1 MAHSIIGFLTGLR
14 DRHELQ
20 NMAARLGE
28 PKEAVSRALGPAF
41 AVILTGMASK
51 ANDAVTLDGMF
62 VLTASVP
69 ADSLNTIGIGELAS
83 GRAANSALFDSGR
96 QLLATLFAGNQVL
109 VAEVIERDA
118 GLVSASGG
126 RLLTAAASMLL
137 GYLSERVRAE
147 DFSVT
152 GFAKLLRTESSVLS
166 SYLPP
171 EWDNFRSHGSF
182 GIELKPSRAQAPGK
196 RSLYWILPVLTLL
209 LTIGWL
215 MRPGQSSRADR
226 ATAAIGRDENRGR
239 TAVPGLGGFIARRL
253 PDGELLTVP
262 ENGVE
267 SRLLSFLEDPGNTGG
282 SSTWLDF
289 DRLFFDSASAIPR
302 GESEEQLRNIAS
314 ILKAYPTVRLK
325 IGGYTDNKGNR
336 EANLR
341 LSENRAEAVKRE
353 LHAMGIAKDRLEA
366 EGYGHKQPIAD
377 NSSEQGRAANLRIS
391 MRVLQK

>member
-1 MAHSIIGFLTGLR
+1 MAYSIIEFLTGLR

-28 PKEAVSRALGPAF
+28 SKEAVSRALGPAF

-51 ANDAVTLDGMF
+51 ANDTVTLDGMF

-96 QLLATLFAGNQVL
+96 QLLAMLFAGNQVL
-109 VAEVIERDA
+109 VAEAIERDA

-126 RLLTAAASMLL
+126 RLLAAAASMLL

-147 DFSVT
+147 GFSVA
-152 GFAKLLRTESSVLS
+152 GFARLLRTESGVLS

-171 EWDNFRSHGSF
+171 EWDNRSLGSF
-182 GIELKPSRAQAPGK
+182 GIGPRPSRTQTAGK
-196 RSLYWILPVLTLL
+196 RSLYWILPVLILPV
-209 LTIGWL
+209 TIAWL
-215 MRPGQSSRADR
+215 MRPGQSGKAGR
-226 ATAAIGRDENRGR
+226 ATTAIGKDENRAR
-239 TAVPGLGGFIARRL
+239 KAAPGLGGFIVRGL
-253 PDGELLTVP
+253 PNGERLTVP

-282 SSTWLDF
+282 SSPWLDF

-302 GESEEQLRNIAS
+302 GESEEQIRNIAT

-325 IGGYTDNKGNR
+325 IGGYTDNKGNP

-366 EGYGHKQPIAD
+366 EGYGHKQPIAH
-377 NSSEQGRAANLRIS
+377 NSIEQGSAANRRIS
-391 MRVLQK
+391 MKVLQK